1 VNQHDPE
8 AVDVAL
14 LNAACIGLFAERVGL
29 PLLPWQQRV
38 IDAAVLERSRRP
50 AAESGNDVQ

>member
-14 LNAACIGLFAERVGL
+14 LNAACIGLFAERGL

-38 IDAAVLERSRRP
+38 IDAAVLERSRGP
-50 AAESGNDVQ
+50 AAESGGDVH